1 VRKIIIRV
9 ILVLFVIFL
18 IVPIFLM
25 IAVNLGL
32 TNEKS
37 GVSRVINLNEKD
49 LVDFKGQENNSIDSQ
64 MQWNYITKDD
74 ERESKIRFCKRE
86 ILLSLDS
93 SFDFL
98 RESNINDIF
107 SHTEL
112 LVWNLKPYITYCVN
126 KDKNWT
132 YTFTDLKNNV
142 NTSIDKKFIN
152 NIISDIYSYDSYNY
166 VRNFF
171 SGSWA
176 KEYFGS
182 VIKLLDNVTED
193 ELKSTIMIEQLRG
206 TMTNRGFFKQM
217 VKNNILQSF
226 TDFSLWIWWMKISTA
241 LEIEKYLKYPTSEF
255 YLWKKYETIL
265 DDVQYNKNLSLQKKL
280 TENINYYHQ
289 YLYTWLAIK
298 MIKKQWMDK
307 WYDLNNKFWI
317 IATIY
322 NLWLNKSKPNWYPKI
337 WWAEIFIDWKKWYFW
352 ELWEKIWISLQKYK

>member
-1 VRKIIIRV
+1 M
-9 ILVLFVIFL
+9 L
-18 IVPIFLM
+18 
-25 IAVNLGL
+25 AVNLGL

-49 LVDFKGQENNSIDSQ
+49 LVDFEVNENNSIDSQ
-64 MQWNYITKDD
+64 MQGNYITRDD

-98 RESNINDIF
+98 GESNINDIF

-112 LVWNLKPYITYCVN
+112 LVGNLKPYITYCVN
-126 KDKNWT
+126 KNKDGV
-132 YTFTDLKNNV
+132 YTFANLKNNV
-142 NTSIDKKFIN
+142 NNDIDKKFIN

-171 SGSWA
+171 SGSGA

-182 VIKLLDNVTED
+182 VIKSLDDVTED

-226 TDFSLWIWWMKISTA
+226 TDFSLGIGGMKISTA
-241 LEIEKYLKYPTSEF
+241 LEIEKYLKDSTSEF
-255 YLWKKYETIL
+255 YLGKKYETIL

-289 YLYTWLAIK
+289 YLYTGLAIK

-307 WYDLNNKFWI
+307 GYDLNNKFGI

-322 NLWLNKSKPNWYPKI
+322 NLGLNKSKPNGYPKI
-337 WWAEIFIDWKKWYFW
+337 GGAEIFIDGKKWYFG
-352 ELWEKIWISLQKYK
+352 ELGEKIWISLQKYK